1 MRVGSEVLSS
11 RQNPAIKRLAAL
23 DDKGRR
29 DAEKVFVL
37 DGYKLFSEAVKA
49 GVEIETVFLNVAR
62 KEQYIQVLTEMLS
75 DRKYRDTTVIF
86 VESTLFARISR
97 EKSPQGIITVA
108 KYLDKIENIIK
119 INKDKFLFEKMKP
132 ALILDGLRDPG
143 NLGAVIRS
151 AVAFGIETL
160 YMTADCVD
168 VYNPKVLRAAMGGVF
183 HLNIRYVAD
192 MAEFISDLRA
202 VGRRVYAA
210 ELRENACSI
219 DDLTLSPTDVFLI
232 GNEGHGISE
241 GLSAAATGSVYLPI
255 SQDSESLNAAVAA
268 SVFLWELR
276 RAGNPK
282 K

>member
-1 MRVGSEVLSS
+1 MRIGSEVLRS
-11 RQNPAIKRLAAL
+11 RQNPAIKRLTAL
-23 DDKGRR
+23 DDKSKR

-49 GVEIETVFLNVAR
+49 GAEIETVFLNEAR
-62 KEQYIQVLTEMLS
+62 KEQYIQELTEMLS
-75 DRKYRDTTVIF
+75 DEKYRDTTVIF
-86 VESTLFARISR
+86 VESTLFDRISR
-97 EKSPQGIITVA
+97 EKSPQGIITVV

-119 INKDKFLFEKMKP
+119 INKDTLFQEKKTP

-183 HLNIRYVAD
+183 HLNIRYVTD
-192 MAEFISDLRA
+192 MAGLISDLKA

-210 ELRENACSI
+210 ELRENACSV
-219 DDLTLSPTDVFLI
+219 DDLTLSSTDVFLI

-241 GLSAAATGSVYLPI
+241 VLSAAATGSVYLPI
-255 SQDSESLNAAVAA
+255 SRDSESLNAAVAA

-276 RAGNPK
+276 KAGNPK
-282 K
+282 E